1 MALPLRDD
9 TPVRRTPWVTYGLI
23 LACTLVFLFVQPA
36 AFQRGVEPGDDVRS
50 VVSFEYRWAAVPCEV
65 ASGRALGDGADCSSS
80 AVLRASRLAPRTEH
94 KSVWVSM
101 LTHLFLHGSVT
112 HLAGNMLFLW
122 VFGRNVEDRFG
133 PLVFLGLYLVAG
145 VIGTLVHVAFHAHDA
160 VPVLGASGAI
170 AGVMGA
176 YLIIRPRGRILTVM
190 TSASVQVVYV
200 PAFVVLGLFFVTQF
214 LTPDSDSVAWQAH
227 VGGMVAGAALALLLR
242 RVSRTRRAPPPAIA
256 FSR

>member
-9 TPVRRTPWVTYGLI
+9 SPARRTPWATYGLI
-23 LACTLVFLFVQPA
+23 LACTLVFLFVEPS
-36 AFQRGVEPGDDVRS
+36 AFQRSIEPGTDAVTVVR
-50 VVSFEYRWAAVPCEV
+50 FEYRWGAVPCEV
-65 ASGRALGDGADCSSS
+65 VAGRSLADGADCSKE
-80 AVLRASRLAPRTEH
+80 ARLVPRERGKNVWASL
-94 KSVWVSM
+94 
-101 LTHLFLHGSVT
+101 LTHLFLHGSIT

-133 PLVFLGLYLVAG
+133 PLPFLGLYLAAG

-160 VPVLGASGAI
+160 APVLGASGAI

-176 YLIIRPRGRILTVM
+176 YLVIRPRGRILTVM
-190 TSASVQVVYV
+190 TSAAVQVVYV

-214 LTPDSDSVAWQAH
+214 LTPDSDRVAWQAH
-227 VGGMVAGAALALLLR
+227 VGGMIAGALLALVLR
-242 RVSRTRRAPPPAIA
+242 GVVRDRTPAAPLA